1 MLPTGHTASSSRFPR
16 NQMSQSGA
24 NSTAFWCSAYL
35 PTPTAVPPW
44 ARCTATAA
52 VGMAYSTVRTEPSAS
67 TADSSSS

>member
-1 MLPTGHTASSSRFPR
+1 
-16 NQMSQSGA
+16 MSQSGA
-24 NSTAFWCSAYL
+24 SSTAFWCSAYL